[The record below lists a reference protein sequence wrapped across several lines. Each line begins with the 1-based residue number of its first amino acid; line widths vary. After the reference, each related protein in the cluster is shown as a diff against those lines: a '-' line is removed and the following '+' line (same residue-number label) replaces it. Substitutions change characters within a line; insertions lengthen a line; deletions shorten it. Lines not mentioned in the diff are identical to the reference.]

1 MIIQKILNNNVV
13 ITLDGT
19 GQEQIVMG
27 RGIAFKRKIG
37 EDIAENQIDQVFRLA
52 NQDTSLK
59 FQELLEEL
67 PLEVMQLSDEIITYA
82 KTKLGRK
89 LNDTIFISLTDHLH
103 TALERNRQGVEVKNF
118 LLWDIKRFFSDEYL
132 IGKEALDMVAEK
144 FDVRLSENEAG
155 FIALHLVNAEME
167 EEVGNVYELTKIM
180 QEITNIVKYYFKVT
194 FNEESVYFYRFSTH
208 LKFFAYRLLNH
219 KEFQDEDDGELF
231 EVIKKKYHNAYNCV
245 NKIASFLFEHY
256 AYTVTK
262 EEKMYLIIH
271 IARVIQTNQT

>member
-37 EDIAENQIDQVFRLA
+37 EDIPGNQIDQVFRLA

>member
-13 ITLDGT
+13 ITLDGNE
-19 GQEQIVMG
+19 QEQIVMG
-27 RGIAFKRKIG
+27 RGIAFRRKIG
-37 EDIAENQIDQVFRLA
+37 DFVAEDQIDQVFRLA
-52 NQDTSLK
+52 NQDTSIK
-59 FQELLEEL
+59 FQELLEVL
-67 PLEVMQLSDEIITYA
+67 PLEVMQMSDEIIKYA

-103 TALERNRQGVEVKNF
+103 TALERNKQGIEVKNF
-118 LLWDIKRFFSDEYL
+118 LLWDIKRFFSDEYF
-132 IGKEALDMVAEK
+132 IGNKALEMVKEK
-144 FDVRLSENEAG
+144 FDVQLSEDEAG

-194 FNEESVYFYRFSTH
+194 FNEDSVYFYRFSTH

-219 KEFQDEDDGELF
+219 KEFHDEDDGELY
-231 EVIKKKYHNAYNCV
+231 EVIKKKYHNAYTCV
-245 NKIASFLFEHY
+245 NKIADFLTENY
-256 AYTVTK
+256 QYNITN

-271 IARVIQTNQT
+271 IARVIQTNN